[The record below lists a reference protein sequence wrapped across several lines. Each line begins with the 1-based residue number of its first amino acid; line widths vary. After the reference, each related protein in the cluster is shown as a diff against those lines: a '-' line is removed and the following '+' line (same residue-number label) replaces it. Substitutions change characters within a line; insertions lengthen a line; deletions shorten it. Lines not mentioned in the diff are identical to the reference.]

1 MANRY
6 FRSGEVDEIFASMEC
21 VKATKYAHRVLG
33 NKESPVSN
41 KDAVAEYM
49 SRHPEKFLTDAEVKA
64 DPGLMGRRSFFG
76 GKKTRRPI
84 AEVRSVEEISKAVGN
99 MGTPLRRRMYLE
111 SIINN
116 PDTPEATDRSPACTK
131 LTHWKV
137 ESPMTQGKI
146 AEGCRTKHG
155 EEPEPVSFS
164 WTSCIRKL
172 AVCSE

>member
-1 MANRY
+1 M
-6 FRSGEVDEIFASMEC
+6 DEIFASMDR

-33 NKESPVSN
+33 NRDSPVSN
-41 KDAVAEYM
+41 KDAVAAYM
-49 SRHPEKFLTDAEVKA
+49 SAHPEKFLTDAEVKA

-116 PDTPEATDRSPACTK
+116 PDTPEEIRQNAKDFMNLNRHNSVINGDNPDRKFISRF
-131 LTHWKV
+131 
-137 ESPMTQGKI
+137 I
-146 AEGCRTKHG
+146 
-155 EEPEPVSFS
+155 
-164 WTSCIRKL
+164 
-172 AVCSE
+172 